1 MTPAASSSFRID
13 AADATRALMAV
24 VVLAGVAVAGGYA
37 LAVGELQ
44 ALYVGLALVAC
55 VAIMIDYRA
64 GAMLLL
70 LLLPIS
76 STAVFPSS
84 LMGITGLNPMNLL
97 LVGTLAAYLVRG
109 RLEHAGRFMPSQVL
123 WLLVVPIALA
133 GLLGTTHFDDI
144 LSVFFDMEVVAY
156 TSWRGYLGVTVVKPL
171 LLVLAALLVAAALS
185 KAKKPENF
193 VVALAAGAVALA
205 LLVIGFVV
213 ISDVRLSVLASSRSR
228 GFFSG
233 EIGAHA
239 NDFGRIFVTA
249 YALMLFTWWESKQPR
264 TRLALF
270 AVICTL
276 IVGII
281 LTFSRNAF
289 LGFFIVNGLFLLWK
303 FNMKKVGWALL
314 GLAVSALFAPGAI
327 YRRMSRGF
335 DSGSMDDVSAGRIE
349 GLWMPLLPETLKS
362 PVWGQGLDSILWADP
377 LAIGA
382 ASMAGHPHNAYLQA
396 VLDMGLLGLALL
408 LAFYWHVWKGFRALG
423 SNPYLSS
430 EMRGFFQG
438 ACAALIAFAAAGM
451 TGGSLRPQPDNVLLW
466 LTIGIMYGLLAR
478 KPASSS

>member
-1 MTPAASSSFRID
+1 VTPAASSPFRID
-13 AADATRALMAV
+13 AGGAARALAAM
-24 VVLAGVAVAGGYA
+24 VVLAGVALAGGYA

-44 ALYVGLALVAC
+44 ALYVGLSLVAC

-64 GAMLLL
+64 GALLL
-70 LLLPIS
+70 ALLLPIS
-76 STAVFPSS
+76 STAVFPGS

-97 LVGTLAAYLVRG
+97 LAGTLASYLVRG
-109 RLEHAGRFMPSQVL
+109 RLEHPGRFVPGQVL
-123 WLLVVPIALA
+123 WLLVAPIALA
-133 GLLGTTHFDDI
+133 GLLGTLHFDDI
-144 LSVFFDMEVVAY
+144 LPFFFDDEIVAY
-156 TSWRGYLGVTVVKPL
+156 TSWRGYLGVTVLKPL
-171 LLVLAALLVAAALS
+171 LLVLAALLVAAAVA
-185 KAKKPENF
+185 KAKKPERF
-193 VVALAAGAVALA
+193 VAALFAGAAAVA
-205 LLVIGFVV
+205 LLVIGFVLV
-213 ISDVRLSVLASSRSR
+213 SDVRMSVLASSRARS
-228 GFFSG
+228 FFS

-249 YALMLFTWWESKQPR
+249 YALMLFTWWESREPR

-270 AVICTL
+270 LAICVL
-276 IVGII
+276 IIAII

-289 LGFFIVNGLFLLWK
+289 LGFFVVNGLFLLWK

-335 DSGSMDDVSAGRIE
+335 DTGSVDDVSAGRVE
-349 GLWMPLLPETLKS
+349 GLWLPLLPETLKS
-362 PVWGQGLDSILWADP
+362 PLWGQGLDSILWAEP
-377 LAIGA
+377 LAIGTA
-382 ASMAGHPHNAYLQA
+382 TLAGHPHNAYLQA
-396 VLDMGLLGLALL
+396 VLDMGLIGLALL
-408 LAFYWHVWKGFRALG
+408 LAYYWHVWKGFRALG

-466 LTIGIMYGLLAR
+466 IAIGLMYGLLAR
-478 KPASSS
+478 KPAS

>member
-1 MTPAASSSFRID
+1 VTPASSSLSID
-13 AADATRALMAV
+13 ASGAARALLAM

-44 ALYVGLALVAC
+44 ALYLGLSLVAC
-55 VAIMIDYRA
+55 VAILIDYRA
-64 GAMLLL
+64 GAMLLV

-76 STAVFPSS
+76 STAVFPGSM
-84 LMGITGLNPMNLL
+84 MGITGLNPINLL
-97 LVGTLAAYLVRG
+97 LVGTLASYLLRG
-109 RLEHAGRFMPSQVL
+109 RLEHPGRFVPSPVL
-123 WLLVVPIALA
+123 WLLVVPIAIA
-133 GLLGTTHFDDI
+133 GLLGTMHFDDI
-144 LSVFFDMEVVAY
+144 LPVFFDRLVVTY
-156 TSWRGYLGVTVVKPL
+156 ESWRGYLGVTVLKPV
-171 LLVLAALLVAAALS
+171 LLVLAALLVAAAVT

-193 VVALAAGAVALA
+193 VVALAAGAVAVA
-205 LLVIGFVV
+205 LLVIGYVA
-213 ISDVRLSVLASSRSR
+213 ISDVRLSVLASPRAR
-228 GFFSG
+228 AFFS

-270 AVICTL
+270 VVICVL
-276 IVGII
+276 IIAII

-289 LGFFIVNGLFLLWK
+289 LGFFLVNGLFLLWK

-314 GLAVSALFAPGAI
+314 GLALALLFAPGAV
-327 YRRMSRGF
+327 YRRLSYGF
-335 DSGSMDDVSAGRIE
+335 DTGSVDDVSAGRVE
-349 GLWMPLLPETLKS
+349 GLWLPLLPETLKS
-362 PVWGQGLDSILWADP
+362 PAWGQGLDSILWADP

-382 ASMAGHPHNAYLQA
+382 ATMAGHPHNAYLQA
-396 VLDMGLLGLALL
+396 LLDMGLIGLALL

-423 SNPYLSS
+423 SNPYLSP

-438 ACAALIAFAAAGM
+438 ACAALVAFAAAGM

-466 LTIGIMYGLLAR
+466 IAIGIMYGLLAR
-478 KPASSS
+478 KPAS